1 MENVRC
7 WWKTIS
13 GSWKWETIGK
23 GEAIIKGKMLK
34 RENDAKKGG
43 KGFKH
48 ISVENVTRQH
58 LELNRAVSYTQ
69 LPN

>member
-1 MENVRC
+1 MHVENMRC

-23 GEAIIKGKMLK
+23 GEAIIKGKMPK

-43 KGFKH
+43 KG
-48 ISVENVTRQH
+48 
-58 LELNRAVSYTQ
+58 
-69 LPN
+69 